1 MISRGRHPLFIQ
13 ESSPLPMLTHYTNF
27 FFPFPLP
34 LFFYPQQDLFSSIIP
49 IPHKKKNK
57 KIAQREIFL
66 VFYMT
71 LRGKW

>member
-1 MISRGRHPLFIQ
+1 
-13 ESSPLPMLTHYTNF
+13 
-27 FFPFPLP
+27 